1 MNVFPRKKEK
11 EKNVSFS
18 VTADVVV
25 VCSNFKRGSSS
36 TSSRWCLN
44 LQEVKAG
51 NAKTTKLLYKVGMI
65 F

>member
-11 EKNVSFS
+11 EKMFLFLSQLMLLLFVPIS
-18 VTADVVV
+18 
-25 VCSNFKRGSSS
+25 RGSSS

-51 NAKTTKLLYKVGMI
+51 NAKTTKLVYKVGMI